1 MSALQKAYL
10 LKSPADILGSA
21 FEVMVNPDMK
31 GDKGQ
36 YFTPRHVVKMCID
49 VLQPKDGESVF
60 DPACGSGGFLIGA
73 LDYVYKQIEH
83 DRDNENDII
92 ENKRIMRPNVCLA

>member
-1 MSALQKAYL
+1 MTDDSLAYCVSALQKAYL
-10 LKSPADILGSA
+10 IKSPADILGSA

-60 DPACGSGGFLIGA
+60 DIKALRLIQFNYSSA
-73 LDYVYKQIEH
+73 DF
-83 DRDNENDII
+83 
-92 ENKRIMRPNVCLA
+92 AA